1 VNQQPKS
8 DTTRD
13 RLLNQAEILFAA
25 NGFHAVSVRE
35 ITAAADSNLAAVNYH
50 FGNKTNLY
58 LAVFEERWVARAT
71 RIRHAFEATLAEKE
85 HPGVEEI
92 SRALADAFL
101 RGPWSD
107 DERLRHFQLIQ
118 RELATPTRA
127 LDLVGEQAMLPFFTE
142 IGRRLRPHVPEDMDD
157 EQLQLNILSIFAM
170 VIYFNF
176 ARAAVVRLVGCSY
189 DDAFKTRLV
198 EHIAGFAA
206 GSMQVAGKERNR

>member
-1 VNQQPKS
+1 MDQQPKS

-25 NGFHAVSVRE
+25 SGFHAVSVRE

-58 LAVFEERWVARAT
+58 LAVFEERWVARA
-71 RIRHAFEATLAEKE
+71 RHIRRAFEATLAGKE
-85 HPGVEEI
+85 SPGVEEI

-101 RGPWSD
+101 KGPWSD
-107 DERLRHFQLIQ
+107 AERLRHSQLIQ
-118 RELATPTRA
+118 REMVNPTRA
-127 LDLVGEQAMLPFFTE
+127 LDLVGKQVMIPFFTE
-142 IGRRLRPHVPEDMDD
+142 IGQRLRPHVPEDMDD

-176 ARAAVVRLVGCSY
+176 ARAAVTRLLDCSY

-206 GSMQVAGKERNR
+206 GSLQTAGKERGR